1 MEKNT
6 PYLLMLMAGL
16 LVGRLLSSQH
26 LKIVEIT
33 GQLFLA
39 FCHRG
44 DLLDGLRRLAI
55 RPHIRAYVVPR
66 YAKAHHGVAAFGV
79 VKTRCLRG
87 RHPLWRAFA
96 RPRCV
101 APRCTLSQ
109 TATVCK

>member
-16 LVGRLLSSQH
+16 LLGRLVSFQH

-33 GQLFLA
+33 GLLFLA

-55 RPHIRAYVVPR
+55 RPQIRAYVVPR
-66 YAKAHHGVAAFGV
+66 YAKAHHSVAAFGV
-79 VKTRCLRG
+79 VKTI
-87 RHPLWRAFA
+87 AFA
-96 RPRCV
+96 AGILFGAFLLALDALHR
-101 APRCTLSQ
+101 A
-109 TATVCK
+109 AH

>member
-16 LVGRLLSSQH
+16 LLGRVLSFQQ

-33 GQLFLA
+33 GLLFLA

-44 DLLDGLRRLAI
+44 DLLDGLRRLAT
-55 RPHIRAYVVPR
+55 RPQVRAYVVPR

-79 VKTRCLRG
+79 VKTIAFVAGILFG
-87 RHPLWRAFA
+87 AFLLALHALHRAA
-96 RPRCV
+96 H
-101 APRCTLSQ
+101 
-109 TATVCK
+109 